1 MPPPAAVEPRRSAA
15 TSTNAARFPQTTED
29 GEHQLYGFLTTT
41 PNRTVRPV
49 HEKAMPVILR
59 TPEEIDVW
67 MNAPAQVAFELQR
80 PLPDDALKIV
90 LRDSKEDAFAA

>member
-1 MPPPAAVEPRRSAA
+1 MSNRQGLSRRRAAGDYAIGGRRERGNRRILGA
-15 TSTNAARFPQTTED
+15 TTIQ
-29 GEHQLYGFLTTT
+29 
-41 PNRTVRPV
+41 
-49 HEKAMPVILR
+49 HEKTMPVILR

-80 PLPDDALKIV
+80 PLPSDALKIV

>member
-1 MPPPAAVEPRRSAA
+1 
-15 TSTNAARFPQTTED
+15 
-29 GEHQLYGFLTTT
+29 
-41 PNRTVRPV
+41 
-49 HEKAMPVILR
+49 MPVILR